1 MATILDVSLLQ
12 SFDIIFAPLLV
23 FALFFAILQKT
34 KGISSAPGINA
45 LVAAIAA
52 FFILLSETAIQIV
65 NFMVPWFAVAIVF
78 IVLLLL
84 IFQMFGATDKNLYSA
99 LTGDTTI
106 IWTILGLGI
115 VIILAAFGTVL
126 GQNVGPYLNDGGV
139 IAANGSTN
147 VATADFQ
154 TNVTATLFH
163 PKILGML
170 VIFGIIIM
178 AVFLLTEG

>member
-45 LVAAIAA
+45 LVSAIAA
-52 FFILLSETAIQIV
+52 FFILLSDTAIQIV

-84 IFQMFGATDKNLYSA
+84 IFQMFGATDANLYSA
-99 LTGDTTI
+99 LTKDSAV
-106 IWTILGLGI
+106 IWTIIGVGI
-115 VIILAAFGTVL
+115 LILLAAFGSVL
-126 GQNVGPYLNDGGV
+126 GQSVGPYLSEGGV
-139 IAANGSTN
+139 VTDGTADVATTDFETN
-147 VATADFQ
+147 VM
-154 TNVTATLFH
+154 ATLFH

-170 VIFGIIIM
+170 VIFGVIIM
-178 AVFLLTEG
+178 AVFLLTQG